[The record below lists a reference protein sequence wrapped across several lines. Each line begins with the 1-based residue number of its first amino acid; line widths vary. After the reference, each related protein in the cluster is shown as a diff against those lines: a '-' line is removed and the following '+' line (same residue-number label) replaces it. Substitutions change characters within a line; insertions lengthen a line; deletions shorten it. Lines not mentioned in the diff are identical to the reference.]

1 MQSFFYTTCPE
12 QDNIN
17 LWRERLIKHIDRKI
31 NYSNYNYIIISWR
44 LQYTGS
50 LGHTNRSNY
59 NYASLTSNKLK
70 AEKVL
75 NLVPT
80 WRLGDILDMAEN
92 NSKFSGDNNNLQL
105 RIQKYFD
112 LLCKSN
118 FPCLTIESFTV
129 NSKDFYKYKQ
139 KFISKKSN
147 AVCIDLGYDFS
158 RGRDTL
164 MFDGYTVDMFFFY
177 LKKYYIFEPN
187 HERYRKWYFDFKGD
201 RHSYDYRLMN
211 KMHFPSYDML
221 GKNPIFLFGGE
232 GLNMATLIAMF
243 NFNGYNCRYGRFDL
257 GQNDVHKELIT
268 FLDLKI
274 EDGHKVKDNRDK
286 LSVSPIFMLK
296 NKNKLNYNNIITD
309 IDKLA
314 KEVVDNKLLMD
325 YLASNQLRLLSKK
338 YNISKKKSLEE
349 NIKLY
354 MKDPFFNFY
363 LKKYY
368 WL

>member
-1 MQSFFYTTCPE
+1 
-12 QDNIN
+12 
-17 LWRERLIKHIDRKI
+17 
-31 NYSNYNYIIISWR
+31 
-44 LQYTGS
+44 
-50 LGHTNRSNY
+50 
-59 NYASLTSNKLK
+59 
-70 AEKVL
+70 
-75 NLVPT
+75 
-80 WRLGDILDMAEN
+80 
-92 NSKFSGDNNNLQL
+92 
-105 RIQKYFD
+105 
-112 LLCKSN
+112 
-118 FPCLTIESFTV
+118 
-129 NSKDFYKYKQ
+129 
-139 KFISKKSN
+139 
-147 AVCIDLGYDFS
+147 
-158 RGRDTL
+158 
-164 MFDGYTVDMFFFY
+164 
-177 LKKYYIFEPN
+177 
-187 HERYRKWYFDFKGD
+187 
-201 RHSYDYRLMN
+201 
-211 KMHFPSYDML
+211 ML

-257 GQNDVHKELIT
+257 GHNDVHKELIT

-368 WL
+368 